1 MSIDEPIVARTNE
14 IFDEVDKEISEGR
27 EFDQSLA
34 QQNHD
39 LIAKSKSE
47 EKLDIQIQSSSVTP
61 SPATMAK
68 LKAAVTK
75 DVDRKDGSN
84 IVEERP
90 ESQRSKFGISSL
102 ISRMSKSETASSGS
116 VTTRNEPNFSADTTE
131 EHEPDDLQQEKIEV
145 PAFLRRQ
152 AN

>member
-1 MSIDEPIVARTNE
+1 M
-14 IFDEVDKEISEGR
+14 
-27 EFDQSLA
+27 DQSLA
-34 QQNHD
+34 QQSHD

-47 EKLDIQIQSSSVTP
+47 EKLDIQVQSSSVTP

-75 DVDRKDGSN
+75 DVDRKIGSN

-102 ISRMSKSETASSGS
+102 ISRMS
-116 VTTRNEPNFSADTTE
+116 RNENSSLGSGTSGIKPNYNTGNSE
-131 EHEPDDLQQEKIEV
+131 EHETDDLQQEKIEV

>member
-1 MSIDEPIVARTNE
+1 
-14 IFDEVDKEISEGR
+14 
-27 EFDQSLA
+27 
-34 QQNHD
+34 
-39 LIAKSKSE
+39 
-47 EKLDIQIQSSSVTP
+47 
-61 SPATMAK
+61 MAK

-75 DVDRKDGSN
+75 DVDRKIGSN

-102 ISRMSKSETASSGS
+102 ISRMS
-116 VTTRNEPNFSADTTE
+116 RNENSSLGSGTSGNKPNFNTGNSE
-131 EHEPDDLQQEKIEV
+131 EHETDDLQQEKIEV